1 MSLPSLARVLV
12 LWLLPYCSAAFALST
27 ELVGSGFVSPLYV
40 TAPPSDSERLFVVEQ
55 AGTIKIL
62 DLQFQTVRPTPFLT
76 ITGVSSGGERGLLG
90 LAFHPNYASNGF
102 FYVNLTNAAGN
113 TEIRRYRV
121 SAGDPNVAD
130 PTSNLLILT
139 FAQPFSNHNGGW
151 IGFGPNDNFLYIASG
166 DGGSSND
173 PQNNAQNKNSL
184 LGKILR
190 IDVNKTTRRANYGI
204 PRGNPFFRR
213 GGAPEVWDFGLRN
226 PWRCSFDRQNGN
238 FWIADV
244 GQNAREEIDFEPA
257 NDEGRRNYG
266 WRAKEGSVDNPAV
279 IDKIPR
285 KAVDP
290 IYDYQHGSGP
300 LEGNC
305 VTGGYVYRGS
315 SIPALQGTYFFA
327 DFISGNIWSFRYDG
341 QQISDFQNRLAELTP
356 AEGNFSL
363 FSSFGE
369 GGTGELYIVSHAGD
383 IFKIVP

>member
-1 MSLPSLARVLV
+1 MRS
-12 LWLLPYCSAAFALST
+12 
-27 ELVGSGFVSPLYV
+27 
-40 TAPPSDSERLFVVEQ
+40 
-55 AGTIKIL
+55 
-62 DLQFQTVRPTPFLT
+62 TPFLT
-76 ITGVSSGGERGLLG
+76 ITGVSSGNERGLLG

-130 PTSNLLILT
+130 PASKLLILT

-166 DGGSSND
+166 DGGSSDD

-190 IDVNKTTRRANYGI
+190 IDVNKTTRRANYAI
-204 PRGNPFFRR
+204 PRGNPLFRR

-226 PWRCSFDRQNGN
+226 PWRCSFHRQNGN

-257 NDEGRRNYG
+257 NDEGGRNYG
-266 WRAKEGSVDNPAV
+266 WRAKEGSVDDPAV

-290 IYDYQHGSGP
+290 IYDYQHGFGP
-300 LEGNC
+300 LEGKSI
-305 VTGGYVYRGS
+305 TGGYVYRGS

-369 GGTGELYIVSHAGD
+369 GGTGELYIVSYAGD